1 MSSELRFDVLV
12 LGGGG
17 AALRAALSA
26 CEQGAKTAILSKG
39 EAGKSGATYYSVA
52 EVGAFNVP
60 DGALDPEDSRR
71 NSTGIWRWPPWVLH
85 SCPYAGFWRN
95 RRRAPCQYLE
105 KISGGTVFAKEVD
118 TSRCIRPAFP
128 PGLAPMWWKTTSSPS
143 FGPSGRRWQEGTHG
157 SQRSAGGG
165 SAERGRDRSAVCTHW
180 MRLVPQ

>member
-60 DGALDPEDSRR
+60 DGALDPEDSPEEFYRDMEMAALGTAQLPLCR
-71 NSTGIWRWPPWVLH
+71 ILAEQAESAL
-85 SCPYAGFWRN
+85 
-95 RRRAPCQYLE
+95 QYLE
-105 KISGGTVFAKEVD
+105 KISGGTVFAKEDGHFKVYQGLLFH
-118 TSRCIRPAFP
+118 PASLPCGGKPLQAHPSGP
-128 PGLAPMWWKTTSSPS
+128 PGGGGQK
-143 FGPSGRRWQEGTHG
+143 GHHG

-165 SAERGRDRSAVCTHW
+165 SAERGRTGLRCVRTG
-180 MRLVPQ
+180 

>member
-60 DGALDPEDSRR
+60 DGALDPEDSPEEFYRDMETAALGTAQLPLCR
-71 NSTGIWRWPPWVLH
+71 ILAEQAESAL
-85 SCPYAGFWRN
+85 
-95 RRRAPCQYLE
+95 QYLE
-105 KISGGTVFAKEVD
+105 KISGGTVFAKEDGHFKVYQACFS
-118 TSRCIRPAFP
+118 TRPRSHVEENP
-128 PGLAPMWWKTTSSPS
+128 PGGGGQK
-143 FGPSGRRWQEGTHG
+143 GHHG

-165 SAERGRDRSAVCTHW
+165 SAERGRTGLRCVRTG
-180 MRLVPQ
+180 

>member
-39 EAGKSGATYYSVA
+39 EAGKAAPPITVWQRWGPSMCRTEPWILRTA
-52 EVGAFNVP
+52 
-60 DGALDPEDSRR
+60 RR

-95 RRRAPCQYLE
+95 RRRAPCNIWRRSAAALCLP
-105 KISGGTVFAKEVD
+105 KRMD

-143 FGPSGRRWQEGTHG
+143 FGPPGGGGQKGHHG

-165 SAERGRDRSAVCTHW
+165 SAERGRTGLRCVRTG
-180 MRLVPQ
+180 

>member
-60 DGALDPEDSRR
+60 DGALDPEDSPEEFYRDMEMAALGTAQLPLCR
-71 NSTGIWRWPPWVLH
+71 ILAEQAESAL
-85 SCPYAGFWRN
+85 
-95 RRRAPCQYLE
+95 QYLE
-105 KISGGTVFAKEVD
+105 KISGGTVFAKED
-118 TSRCIRPAFP
+118 GHFKEYQACFSTRGGKPLQAHPSGP
-128 PGLAPMWWKTTSSPS
+128 PGGGGQK
-143 FGPSGRRWQEGTHG
+143 GHHG

-165 SAERGRDRSAVCTHW
+165 SAERGRTGLRCVRTG
-180 MRLVPQ
+180 

>member
-60 DGALDPEDSRR
+60 DGALDPEDSPEEFYRDMEMAALGTAQLPLCR
-71 NSTGIWRWPPWVLH
+71 ILAEQAESAL
-85 SCPYAGFWRN
+85 
-95 RRRAPCQYLE
+95 QYLE
-105 KISGGTVFAKEVD
+105 KISGALCLPKRMD

-143 FGPSGRRWQEGTHG
+143 FGPSGRRWPEGT
-157 SQRSAGGG
+157 SRF
-165 SAERGRDRSAVCTHW
+165 SAVCRRW
-180 MRLVPQ
+180 IC

>member
-60 DGALDPEDSRR
+60 DGALDPEDSPEEFYRDMEMAA
-71 NSTGIWRWPPWVLH
+71 L
-85 SCPYAGFWRN
+85 
-95 RRRAPCQYLE
+95 
-105 KISGGTVFAKEVD
+105 GTAQLPLC
-118 TSRCIRPAFP
+118 RI
-128 PGLAPMWWKTTSSPS
+128 LAE
-143 FGPSGRRWQEGTHG
+143 Q
-157 SQRSAGGG
+157 
-165 SAERGRDRSAVCTHW
+165 AELSLIHI
-180 MRLVPQ
+180 

>member
-60 DGALDPEDSRR
+60 DGALDPEDSPEEFYRDMEMAALGTAQLPLCR
-71 NSTGIWRWPPWVLH
+71 ILAEQAESAL
-85 SCPYAGFWRN
+85 
-95 RRRAPCQYLE
+95 QYLE
-105 KISGGTVFAKEVD
+105 KISSGTVFAKEDGHFKVYQACFS
-118 TSRCIRPAFP
+118 TRPRSHVVE
-128 PGLAPMWWKTTSSPS
+128 TTSSPS
-143 FGPSGRRWQEGTHG
+143 FGPSGRRWPEGT
-157 SQRSAGGG
+157 SRF
-165 SAERGRDRSAVCTHW
+165 SAVCRRW
-180 MRLVPQ
+180 IC